1 MGERGGY
8 GCGGYGCI
16 GGYAAVMGIGVVEVR
31 LVW

>member
-8 GCGGYGCI
+8 GCGGYGCS
-16 GGYAAVMGIGVVEVR
+16 GGYTAAVGIGMVEVL